1 MGIVF
6 NGTSYLGIA
15 QNEDFQQLIIEGL
28 QKYGNNYGG
37 PQQWEGR
44 RMDPARSEP
53 ISKGVIPVAIA
64 AAAPPDDPPGVRAGF
79 HGFTV
84 SG

>member
-1 MGIVF
+1 
-6 NGTSYLGIA
+6 
-15 QNEDFQQLIIEGL
+15 
-28 QKYGNNYGG
+28 
-37 PQQWEGR
+37 
-44 RMDPARSEP
+44 MDPARSEP

-64 AAAPPDDPPGVRAGF
+64 AAAPPDDPPGVRPVF